1 MRMFKFFC
9 SVLLV
14 LSSMWLTAAEAAK
27 VVFLNP
33 GLSTETF
40 WVSYSKFMAAAA
52 DDLGM
57 TLQVRYSE
65 RDPDKTLIQ
74 AREALQ
80 GPDRPDYLVFVNEL
94 YAAPEI
100 LRLSQ
105 GSGVKLFA
113 VNNTLTPDQINI
125 LGDVRTRFP
134 NLIGSLVG
142 NDEEGGYLMAKELI
156 RLHPKVAVGQSI
168 DMLAF
173 SGAATTPV
181 AQLREQGLHRALAEH
196 PEVHLRQLVYS
207 GWERGR
213 AQEQAR
219 QLFKRYP
226 KTSLVWSAND
236 EMAFGAMA
244 ALRERGA
251 KPGKDVLFSAL
262 NSSTA
267 ALQARLDGSLS
278 VLAGGHFTLGGWAMV
293 LLHDYDATREQDRQY
308 LGARQLS
315 VLQLIGQQ
323 DARRL
328 LQASYKDDYGVDFR
342 TFSVTG
348 NPTPDAYHFSL
359 KSILH

>member
-1 MRMFKFFC
+1 MFKPFFGL
-9 SVLLV
+9 LLV
-14 LSSMWLTAAEAAK
+14 LSSFWLTVADAAT

-33 GLSTETF
+33 GSSTETF
-40 WVSYSKFMAAAA
+40 WVSYSKFMEAAAS
-52 DDLGM
+52 DLGM
-57 TLQVRYSE
+57 TLQVRYSG
-65 RDPDKTLIQ
+65 RDPRDTLIQ
-74 AREALQ
+74 AREVLL
-80 GPDRPDYLVFVNEL
+80 GPNRPDYLVFVNEL

-100 LRLSQ
+100 LRLFQ

-113 VNNTLTPDQINI
+113 VNNTLTPDQLDM

-173 SGAATTPV
+173 SGASTTPA

-207 GWERGR
+207 GWGRER

-219 QLFKRYP
+219 LLFKRYP

-236 EMAFGAMA
+236 EMAFGAMD
-244 ALRERGA
+244 ALREVGG

-262 NSSTA
+262 NSSTS
-267 ALQARLDGSLS
+267 ALQARLGGSLS
-278 VLAGGHFTLGGWAMV
+278 VLVGGHFTLGGWAMV

-308 LGARQLS
+308 LGARQLR
-315 VLQLIGQQ
+315 VLQLLDQH
-323 DARRL
+323 DAKRL
-328 LQASYKDDYGVDFR
+328 LQASREGGYGVDFR
-342 TFSVTG
+342 TFSLMG
-348 NPTPDAYHFSL
+348 KSASADYQFSL